1 MGTTVVVGAGAAGLA
16 AAVRLR
22 RHDPI
27 VLDAGARI
35 GDSWRH
41 RYTGL
46 RLFTPARFCALPGL
60 PLPGD
65 PGAHP
70 GKDDYADY
78 LESYADRQ
86 RIAVRL
92 GTAVTR
98 HVHRDGRH
106 HLSTA
111 HGEIVADRLIWAS
124 GAHAVPVIP
133 PFAAA
138 LDPAI
143 GQATAAGLGQSEALP
158 DGPVLVVGAGQSGA
172 DIAAMAAVAHRT
184 YLAGPRTGTVPLA
197 VARSRA
203 VRALYRLPVP
213 GERARR
219 FLRRRPGPL
228 VWHTARSLAAAGVV
242 RVPRVTGVRDG
253 LPVLADGRVLPV
265 ATVVWCTGLR
275 PRFDWLDPR
284 ARGVPS
290 LGFVGLPFQHTLSS
304 GTLGGMPSD
313 AARVARH
320 LGLA

>member
-16 AAVRLR
+16 TADRLR

-41 RYTGL
+41 RYAGL
-46 RLFTPARFCALPGL
+46 RLFTPARWCALPGL

-65 PGAHP
+65 PDAHP

-86 RIAVRL
+86 RIGVRL
-92 GTAVTR
+92 GTSVTA
-98 HVHRDGRH
+98 HAYRDGRH
-106 HLSTA
+106 HLSTN
-111 HGEIVADRLIWAS
+111 HGDLVADRLVWAS
-124 GAHAVPVIP
+124 GAHAVPVVP
-133 PFAAA
+133 PFADA

-143 GQATAAGLGQSEALP
+143 SQIHSVAFRDVIGA
-158 DGPVLVVGAGQSGA
+158 GPVLVVGAGQSGA
-172 DIAAMAAVAHRT
+172 DIAARLAATRRT
-184 YLAGPRTGTVPLA
+184 CLAGPRTGTVPLA

-219 FLRRRPGPL
+219 FLRRRASPL
-228 VWHTARSLAAAGVV
+228 IWHTARSLADAGVV

-253 LPVLADGRVLPV
+253 LPMLADGRVLPV

-275 PRFDWLDPR
+275 PRLDWLDPR
-284 ARGVPS
+284 AHGVPS

-304 GTLGGMPSD
+304 GTLGGMSSD
-313 AARVARH
+313 AARVARR
-320 LGLA
+320 LGLR